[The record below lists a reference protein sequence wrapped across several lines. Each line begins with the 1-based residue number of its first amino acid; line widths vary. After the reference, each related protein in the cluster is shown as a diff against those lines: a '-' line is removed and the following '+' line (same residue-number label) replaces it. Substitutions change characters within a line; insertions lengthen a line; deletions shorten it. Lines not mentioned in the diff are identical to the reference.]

1 MHTKHLWIQQI
12 GSASPT
18 APFSATLRSARNDK
32 ERQEYKYSS
41 WYSRCGANWTC
52 SFPVSGYSKILPS

>member
-1 MHTKHLWIQQI
+1 MSFPI
-12 GSASPT
+12 GSILDYAE
-18 APFSATLRSARNDK
+18 FTLSDRSESMGSARNDK
-32 ERQEYKYSS
+32 ECQEYKYSS